1 MTSFDWAVMAIVAL
15 STLFA
20 FLRGVVREVIA
31 LVAWIVGFVA
41 AIAFAPAVG
50 ELLPDVAGHPALRYV
65 IAFALILIGTL
76 IIGALV
82 AWALSR
88 VIRAVGLGFVDRF
101 LGGVFGF
108 ARGLVVV
115 LAFAVVAG
123 LTDLPRS
130 AWWQNSTFAPP
141 IVAGVE
147 ALKPYLPQALAERL
161 DYSRGGARPQPTPG
175 AQQA

>member
-1 MTSFDWAVMAIVAL
+1 MTSFDWAVMAIVAF

-31 LVAWIVGFVA
+31 LIAWVVGFVA
-41 AIAFAPAVG
+41 AIAFAPVVG
-50 ELLPDVAGHPALRYV
+50 ALLPDVAGHPALSYL

-88 VIRAVGLGFVDRF
+88 VIRAVGLGFVDRL

-130 AWWQNSTFAPP
+130 TWWQNSTFAPP

-161 DYSRGGARPQPTPG
+161 DYSRGGERPQPTPG
-175 AQQA
+175 PQQA